1 MLDLFS
7 AQLVIQGNR
16 NRGADTKTTQKCSGW
31 TWSVQF
37 TRSLWSSFGKW
48 WPWNLLWEFEG
59 NSPSSLLPCLTLWQ
73 CKTSIRIFIFSKY
86 CYYNLQNL
94 LSLDDDQEDS
104 DALCKFHELCCL
116 QFALMLQCVFSY
128 SKFCYCQLS
137 RMVNNPQVTV
147 LCPNMTQKFCC
158 NLRLMKP
165 KMELQACMSSCPY
178 FFSTIPCY
186 ELMGWCLHLFLYL
199 NFSTG

>member
-94 LSLDDDQEDS
+94 LSLDDDQEAS

-116 QFALMLQCVFSY
+116 QFSLMLWCVFSY
-128 SKFCYCQLS
+128 RKFGYCQLS
-137 RMVNNPQVTV
+137 RMVKQTASYCIVSKNDSEI
-147 LCPNMTQKFCC
+147 L
-158 NLRLMKP
+158 
-165 KMELQACMSSCPY
+165 LQPDTNEAKNGATSFMSSCPW
-178 FFSTIPCY
+178 FF
-186 ELMGWCLHLFLYL
+186 
-199 NFSTG
+199 